1 LLIADPRALSPRL
14 GIVPRSGEIL
24 SGSRII
30 LNHVNLT
37 RLFLKACFTICFLG
51 ASKIS
56 RRASIKIFPAF
67 SLSHFLCKLNKIEFV
82 KILGFLSIVDLLLN
96 NSFVN
101 LFFVFV
107 FILGPLLPILLLV
120 LYAQVPAR
128 VGR

>member
-1 LLIADPRALSPRL
+1 MR
-14 GIVPRSGEIL
+14 
-24 SGSRII
+24 
-30 LNHVNLT
+30 
-37 RLFLKACFTICFLG
+37 
-51 ASKIS
+51 
-56 RRASIKIFPAF
+56 
-67 SLSHFLCKLNKIEFV
+67 KLNKIEFV

-128 VGR
+128 VGRQLLLLVGDGAKSTLVLLDLFPSVEHVSVPVEGVF